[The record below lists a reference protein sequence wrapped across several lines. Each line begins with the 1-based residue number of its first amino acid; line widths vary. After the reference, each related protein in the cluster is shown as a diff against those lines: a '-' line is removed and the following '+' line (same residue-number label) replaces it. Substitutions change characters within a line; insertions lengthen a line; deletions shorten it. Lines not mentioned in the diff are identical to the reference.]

1 MLEIP
6 SMAIRCG
13 RYSRIVGAGNP
24 SLAALSGGMKH
35 EKRDCTGWVEPYT
48 VQPLMLSV
56 SVSRLRKGE
65 ERAGEREDGVELGEY
80 GENHGLGE
88 DVVAVGHLVDTV
100 AYEAGLLDG

>member
-1 MLEIP
+1 MKNVTCSGLGTG
-6 SMAIRCG
+6 G
-13 RYSRIVGAGNP
+13 RVYHAQ
-24 SLAALSGGMKH
+24 LFAAREMD
-35 EKRDCTGWVEPYT
+35 EKETARDGEPYT

-56 SVSRLRKGE
+56 NVSRLRQGE

>member
-1 MLEIP
+1 
-6 SMAIRCG
+6 
-13 RYSRIVGAGNP
+13 
-24 SLAALSGGMKH
+24 MKH

-88 DVVAVGHLVDTV
+88 DVVAVGHLMADHRPTNPR
-100 AYEAGLLDG
+100 ARPAAHIASP

>member
-1 MLEIP
+1 MP
-6 SMAIRCG
+6 RSGYR
-13 RYSRIVGAGNP
+13 RQSVSRAVVRSAGN
-24 SLAALSGGMKH
+24 GRK
-35 EKRDCTGWVEPYT
+35 KRLHGWVKPYT

-56 SVSRLRKGE
+56 SVSRLRQGE
-65 ERAGEREDGVELGEY
+65 EGAGEREDGVELGEY

>member
-1 MLEIP
+1 MKNVTCSSLGTG
-6 SMAIRCG
+6 G
-13 RYSRIVGAGNP
+13 RVYHAQLFAVRE
-24 SLAALSGGMKH
+24 MD

-65 ERAGEREDGVELGEY
+65 ERAGEREDSVELGEY

-100 AYEAGLLDG
+100 AYEAGLLDC

>member
-1 MLEIP
+1 
-6 SMAIRCG
+6 
-13 RYSRIVGAGNP
+13 
-24 SLAALSGGMKH
+24 MK
-35 EKRDCTGWVEPYT
+35 KRLHGWVEPYT

-88 DVVAVGHLVDTV
+88 DVVAVGHLVDTI